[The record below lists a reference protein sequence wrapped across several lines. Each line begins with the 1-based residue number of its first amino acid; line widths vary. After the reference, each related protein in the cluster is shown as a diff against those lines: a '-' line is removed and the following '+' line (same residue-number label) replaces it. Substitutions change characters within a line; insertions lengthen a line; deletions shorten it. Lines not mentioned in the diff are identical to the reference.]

1 LDGFQDVT
9 RKKAWW
15 FDFCLEGRICDA
27 IILTRYEKQIGA
39 EMTVDF
45 LGFNGPPNFGFSI
58 RSSGYMIL
66 FLDLVA
72 LFALVYF
79 NRGAFLASARNMRE
93 MQWTTLAL
101 LLFAIPFAKGI
112 LQFQFPLPA
121 ITFAPGLPR
130 ELLEPSFAIFGALP
144 WMLAAGLLGGW
155 QAIVVGL
162 ISGMIWGAWETHQVY
177 TPFHMALQA
186 GVFAWLVRREYREW
200 PGKVIRSP
208 FASGILVGLFFGLLQ
223 GLATFVY
230 SEGNFYD
237 GLDRTLSLLGP
248 ILLAAVF
255 ETSVGGL
262 LCEGIRRSRSGL
274 WFAPRRWVIGPYNRS
289 LAARLLSVFG
299 FQLLISSSL
308 LLYGDWRLA
317 QASAR
322 ELFEK
327 QMQHTTQQVA
337 GSVPFF
343 IQTGRTLIRE
353 TAEDVGHLISQES
366 LSSEELGFL
375 FRQASYFDRLTVYNA
390 QGELIEVY
398 PPQEELTALTSIE
411 LETSVLAA
419 ALGIPGE
426 IVLERLSSSEA
437 AEMIFLSF
445 TQIMLEEETTYVV
458 VGWTDLGGNP
468 FLLPLITSLQ
478 QIDPGEGFL
487 TDDRGRILIQS
498 KKPDVIQM
506 FDLASF
512 QDEEL
517 QVVVAADG
525 TRHSVYA
532 QVVEGYPWRVIV
544 TMPQREVQQ
553 LAVQIAAR
561 LMVIILVVGVAM
573 VVAIF
578 ASSRRL
584 TRPLRKM
591 AEVAQS
597 IAQGNLEEPVQ
608 GVGEDEI
615 GQFAASF
622 EHMRQGLKARLD
634 EMRLL
639 LKVSQH
645 VSTSFE
651 MTRIIPPILEG
662 ALDVA
667 GADLV
672 RLALVEPV
680 FGTGSV
686 SRSFQAGEDLGNW
699 STLDSQLLDLCEV
712 QGTFVLEHPAR
723 ARAVLDLSALVE
735 PIKALGALP
744 VRCEDRFAGVLWLGH
759 QRSHTFLPDEIDL
772 LSILAGQLGIA
783 LSNVQLFQ
791 RAEQERLRL
800 VAVLEGT
807 PDGVIVVDRSGT
819 ISLINPA
826 AEDKLQLNAQ
836 DTVGK
841 HAAEVIPIPSL
852 VELISEPD
860 SGVRTAEVELEKDQ
874 VMYVSVSDIRTGD
887 AELSSKVCVLWDV
900 THYKKLDSLKSEFV
914 STVSHDLRA
923 PLTLMRGYATMLTM
937 VGSMNDQQ
945 KEFVGKILT
954 SVDRMASLVDNL
966 LDLGRIEAGLGLGLE
981 RVAVEAI
988 VDDVVGA
995 YRPQAVNKQLALVV
1009 EMPFELEPIE
1019 ADPLLLRQAVANL
1032 IENAIKYTS
1041 TGGHVTVHIRQES
1054 GKQVIR
1060 VVDTGVGIAPTDQ
1073 TRIFDKF
1080 FRSQRR
1086 EMMHEKGLGLGLAIV
1101 KSIAE
1106 QHGGSV
1112 DVESKL
1118 GEGSTFTLVVPMRAT
1133 RTDDGPIP
1141 GSALK
1146 S

>member
-1 LDGFQDVT
+1 
-9 RKKAWW
+9 
-15 FDFCLEGRICDA
+15 
-27 IILTRYEKQIGA
+27 
-39 EMTVDF
+39 MTVEF
-45 LGFNGPPNFGFSI
+45 LGFNGAPSYGFTI
-58 RSSGYMIL
+58 RSSGFTFLI
-66 FLDLVA
+66 LDLAA

-79 NRGAFLASARNMRE
+79 NRGALLASARNMRE
-93 MQWTTLAL
+93 RQWTLLAL

-112 LQFQFPLPA
+112 LQFQFPLPG
-121 ITFAPGLPR
+121 IPLTPGP
-130 ELLEPSFAIFGALP
+130 LLEPMEPSFAIFGALP

-162 ISGMIWGAWETHQVY
+162 ISGIVWGAWETHQVY

-186 GVFAWLVRREYREW
+186 GVFAWLVCREYREW
-200 PGKVIRSP
+200 PGKVLRSP
-208 FASGILVGLFFGLLQ
+208 FASGIMVGIFFGLSQ
-223 GLATFVY
+223 GLASFVY
-230 SEGNFYD
+230 SGGNFYD
-237 GLDRTLSLLGP
+237 GFDQTLTLLGP
-248 ILLAAVF
+248 ILLAAVL
-255 ETSVGGL
+255 ETSIGGL
-262 LCEGIRRSRSGL
+262 LCEGIRRYRSDL

-299 FQLLISSSL
+299 LQLLISSSV

-353 TAEDVGHLISQES
+353 TAEDVGQLIGQEN
-366 LSSEELGFL
+366 LTSEELGFL
-375 FRQASYFDRLTVYNA
+375 FRQASYFDRLAVYNA
-390 QGELIEVY
+390 QAVLIEVY
-398 PPQEELTALTSIE
+398 PPQEEFIALTSVE
-411 LETSVLAA
+411 VETSVLAA
-419 ALGIPGE
+419 AQGIPGE
-426 IVLERLSSSEA
+426 IVLESSSSSKA

-445 TQIMLEEETTYVV
+445 TQVMIEEETTYVV
-458 VGWTDLGGNP
+458 VGWTDLGANP
-468 FLLPLITSLQ
+468 FLLPVVTSLQ
-478 QIDPGEGFL
+478 QIDPGEAFL
-487 TDDRGRILIQS
+487 TDDHGRILIQS
-498 KKPDVIQM
+498 TNAEVIQT

-512 QDEEL
+512 QDEKV
-517 QVVVAADG
+517 QVVTATDG
-525 TRHSVYA
+525 TRQSVYA
-532 QVVEGYPWRVIV
+532 QAVEGYPWRVIV

-561 LMVIILVVGVAM
+561 LMVIILVVGVVM

-597 IAQGNLEEPVQ
+597 IAQGNLEEPIQ
-608 GVGEDEI
+608 GIDEDEI
-615 GQFAASF
+615 GRFAASF

-634 EMRLL
+634 EMKLL

-651 MTRIIPPILEG
+651 LTKIMPPILEG

-672 RLALVEPV
+672 RLALLEPV
-680 FGTGSV
+680 SGVGNLS
-686 SRSFQAGEDLGNW
+686 SSFQAGDDPGNW
-699 STLDSQLLDLCEV
+699 STLDSQLLDLC
-712 QGTFVLEHPAR
+712 QIRGTFVLENPAR
-723 ARAVLDLSALVE
+723 ARAVLDLSALAE

-744 VRCEDRFAGVLWLGH
+744 VKCEDRFAGILWLGH
-759 QRSHTFLPDEIDL
+759 KRSHMFLPDEIDL

-800 VAVLEGT
+800 MAVLEGT

-826 AEDKLQLNAQ
+826 AENKLQVNAQ
-836 DTVGK
+836 DVVGK

-860 SGVRTAEVELEKDQ
+860 HGVRTTELELGKDQ

-887 AELSSKVCVLWDV
+887 AEPSSKVCVLWDV

-954 SVDRMASLVDNL
+954 SVDRMGSLVDNL

-981 RVAVEAI
+981 RLTVEAI
-988 VDDVVGA
+988 IDDVIGA
-995 YRPQAVNKQLALVV
+995 YRPQAVNKQIELDV
-1009 EMPFELEPIE
+1009 EMLGELEPIE
-1019 ADPLLLRQAVANL
+1019 ADPMLLRQAIANL
-1032 IENAIKYTS
+1032 VENAIKYTS
-1041 TGGHVTVHIRQES
+1041 TGGQVTVHVQQEA
-1054 GKQVIR
+1054 GKQIIR
-1060 VVDTGVGIAPTDQ
+1060 VTDTGVGIAPTDQ
-1073 TRIFDKF
+1073 ARIFDKF

-1101 KSIAE
+1101 KSIAD

-1133 RTDDGPIP
+1133 RTDDDPLP
-1141 GSALK
+1141 GTALNN
-1146 S
+1146 